1 MRLSLTALH
10 NFCIFQD
17 LEMQVDEARRQ
28 AEDLQE
34 QAAVVDRR
42 SNLLSAEIEEL
53 RSALDQAERGRKLA
67 ETELM
72 ESW

>member
-1 MRLSLTALH
+1 
-10 NFCIFQD
+10 
-17 LEMQVDEARRQ
+17 MQVDEARRQ